1 MTAQAHPASDPPKRT
16 PSFVCEVPLRVSPAQ
31 ERTLLARLEAAR
43 QVYNA
48 CLGEARK
55 RVRLVR
61 ESKAFQHA
69 RTLSRG
75 DPARKT
81 RFRAARAQHAF
92 SEYALHDYAQQFGH
106 AWLGEHLDS
115 LTIQTL
121 ASRAYRAANRLLLG
135 QARRVRFKG
144 KQQLDTV
151 EGKTNTSGLR
161 WRGDYVE
168 WNGLRLAALLDPHDL
183 VQAHGLACPVKYVRL
198 VRRKL
203 GERDRFSAQLVCQ
216 GTPLQKPQHQL
227 GTGIVGLDL
236 GPSALAVVSEQQAL
250 LQPFCPEVA
259 PDAKALR
266 RLDRQLD
273 RQRRANNPANYDE
286 RGRVKRGRKRW
297 KTSKRQLK
305 TQARRREL
313 YRKLAA
319 TRKRSHGQLV
329 HQVLAQGQSFQLEQ
343 LSYRA
348 WQKTYGKSVQLCAP
362 GMFVE
367 RLSRLAVRAGGTI
380 IAINAW
386 RARLSQTCCCGRIK
400 KKARS
405 ERWHVCPCGASAQR
419 DLFSAFLARFVHP
432 ETSLLDVG
440 QAHGAWPGW
449 EPTLQAAYEQAIH
462 NQPAKGRRLPAAF
475 GRPPVGPS
483 QSGSLAEGSPVGPE
497 SADAVAHV
505 ARAAQRGR

>member
-1 MTAQAHPASDPPKRT
+1 MARQPRSTDDAPTRT
-16 PSFVCEVPLRVSPAQ
+16 PSFVCEVPLRVDRAQ
-31 ERTLLARLEAAR
+31 ERVLLARLEAAR

-61 ESKAFQHA
+61 ESNAFQHA
-69 RTLSRG
+69 RTLPRD
-75 DPARKT
+75 DPARNAC
-81 RFRAARAQHAF
+81 FRAARAQHGF
-92 SEYALHDYAQQFGH
+92 GEYASHTYAQQFGH

-115 LTIQTL
+115 LVIQTL

-144 KQQLDTV
+144 RHQLDTV

-161 WRGDYVE
+161 WCADRLE
-168 WNGLRLAALLDPHDL
+168 WKGLVLLARLDRRDL

-203 GERDRFSAQLVCQ
+203 GERNRFYAQLVCQ

-227 GTGIVGLDL
+227 GSGIVGLDL
-236 GPSALAVVSEQQAL
+236 GPSAIAVVSERAAI

-259 PDAKALR
+259 PDAKVLR

-297 KTSKRQLK
+297 KASKRQRK
-305 TQARRREL
+305 VQARRREL

-319 TRKRSHGQLV
+319 TRKRSHGQLA
-329 HQVLAQGQSFQLEQ
+329 HRVLALGNTFHLEQ

-380 IAINAW
+380 VSINAW
-386 RARLSQTCCCGRIK
+386 RARLSQTCHCGRVK

-405 ERWHVCPCGASAQR
+405 QRWHVCPCGASAQR
-419 DLFSAFLARFVHP
+419 DLFSASLARFVHP
-432 ETSLLDVG
+432 ETSLLDAG
-440 QAHGAWPGW
+440 QAQAAWPGW
-449 EPTLQAAYEQAIH
+449 EPTLQAAYERAIS
-462 NQPAKGRRLPAAF
+462 NQPARGRRLPAAF
-475 GRPPVGPS
+475 GRPPAGQS
-483 QSGSLAEGSPVGPE
+483 QSGSLAQGLRS
-497 SADAVAHV
+497 
-505 ARAAQRGR
+505 RT